1 MRSNQLD
8 VCKRREPRRRGSGSI
23 QRWAARSPERNTRR
37 DVCATPRSQPSHSL
51 LFPHTPSLLPSSL
64 PRCGAPAKLQCP
76 KCVALDLPKAPAA
89 FCSQDCFK
97 AAWPAHKA
105 AHRPTAEDWAFVTD
119 RGAGRVFA
127 CPTFTWTGG
136 LRPWKVGPRRAVPPE
151 IARPDYALGGIPA
164 SELASRQQKSAA
176 VRSPAEVAGIR
187 AACRVARE
195 ILDVAAAAIR
205 PGITTDELDAVVH
218 EATLARGA
226 YPSPL
231 NYFHFPKSVCT
242 SVNEVVCHG
251 IPDARPLEDGDI
263 VNVDV
268 TAFYKGYH
276 GDLNET
282 FTVGTGAD
290 AASKKLIRVTA
301 EALDKAI
308 AAVRPGVR
316 YRDIGDIITAHVR
329 ANECVN

>member
-1 MRSNQLD
+1 M
-8 VCKRREPRRRGSGSI
+8 
-23 QRWAARSPERNTRR
+23 
-37 DVCATPRSQPSHSL
+37 
-51 LFPHTPSLLPSSL
+51 
-64 PRCGAPAKLQCP
+64 
-76 KCVALDLPKAPAA
+76 ALDLPKAPAA

-97 AAWPAHKA
+97 AAWAAHKA
-105 AHRPTAEDWAFVTD
+105 AHRPTEADWAYVTE
-119 RGAGRVFA
+119 RGAGRVFGLPA
-127 CPTFTWTGG
+127 FTWTGG
-136 LRPWKVGPRRAVPPE
+136 LRPWQVGPRREVPPS
-151 IARPDYALGGIPA
+151 IPRPDYAATGVPA

-176 VRSPAEVAGIR
+176 VRTPAELAGIR

-195 ILDVAAAAIR
+195 ILDEAAAAIR
-205 PGITTDELDAVVH
+205 PGITTDEIDAIVH
-218 EATLARGA
+218 AATIKAGA

-231 NYFHFPKSVCT
+231 NYFNFPKSVCT

-251 IPDARPLEDGDI
+251 IPDARPLVDGDI

-282 FTVGTGAD
+282 FTVGKGVD

-316 YRDIGDIITAHVR
+316 YRDVGDIITAHVR
-329 ANECVN
+329 ANE